1 MAAFQGISRVE
12 DRLLTTANTET
23 VLQLVAVTN
32 HRVKI
37 LGWGI
42 SFNGLVVTEEPI
54 KVILKRSS
62 TAGTSSAGTV
72 VKVDDSLAE
81 TLLTTARIT
90 FTGEPTVGD
99 ELETKFI
106 HPQGWFEKIYPEGKE
121 IIVGGADRIGLEV
134 TTAAGITP
142 ECNAFFHFEE

>member
-1 MAAFQGISRVE
+1 MAAFQGISRLE
-12 DRLLTTANTET
+12 DRALTTATTET
-23 VLQLVAVTN
+23 VLQLVAAAN

-42 SFNGLVVTEEPI
+42 SFNGISVTDEPI

-62 TAGTSSAGTV
+62 TAGTSAAGTV
-72 VKVDDSLAE
+72 VKVDDSIVD
-81 TLLTTARIT
+81 TLLTAARIT
-90 FTGEPTVGD
+90 FTAEPTVGD

-121 IIVGGADRIGLEV
+121 IIIGGGDRIGLEV
-134 TTAAGITP
+134 TTATP
-142 ECNAFFHFEE
+142 APDCSAFFHFEE

>member
-1 MAAFQGISRVE
+1 MAAFQGISRAE
-12 DRLLTTANTET
+12 DRLLSTANVET
-23 VLQLVAVTN
+23 ILQLVAASN

-42 SFNGLVVTEEPI
+42 SFNGLSVTEEPI

-62 TAGTSSAGTV
+62 SAGTSAAGTV
-72 VKVDDSLAE
+72 VQVDDSIAE
-81 TLLTTARIT
+81 TLQTASRIS
-90 FTGEPTVGD
+90 FTAEPTVGD

-121 IIVGGADRIGLEV
+121 IILGGGDRIGLET
-134 TTAAGITP
+134 TTAAAVTP
-142 ECNAFFHFEE
+142 ECSAFFHFEE

>member
-12 DRLLTTANTET
+12 DRLLTTANIET
-23 VLQLVAVTN
+23 VLQLVAATN

-62 TAGTSSAGTV
+62 TAGTSVAGTV
-72 VKVDDSLAE
+72 VQVDDSIAE
-81 TLLTTARIT
+81 SLQTASRIT
-90 FTGEPTVGD
+90 FTVEPTVGD
-99 ELETKFI
+99 ELETKFV

-121 IIVGGADRIGLEV
+121 IIVGGGDRIGLE
-134 TTAAGITP
+134 TTTVAGVTP

>member
-12 DRLLTTANTET
+12 DRQLTTATIET
-23 VLQLVAVTN
+23 VLQLVAASN
-32 HRVKI
+32 HRIKI

-62 TAGTSSAGTV
+62 TAGTSAAGTV
-72 VKVDDSLAE
+72 VQVDDSIAE
-81 TLLTTARIT
+81 TLQTAARIT
-90 FTGEPTVGD
+90 FTAEPTVGD
-99 ELETKFI
+99 ELETKFV
-106 HPQGWFEKIYPEGKE
+106 HPQGWFEKVYPEGKE

-134 TTAAGITP
+134 TTAVPAP

>member
-12 DRLLTTANTET
+12 DRQLTTATVET
-23 VLQLVAVTN
+23 VLQLVAATN
-32 HRVKI
+32 HRVAL

-42 SFNGLVVTEEPI
+42 SFNGVSVTEEPI

-62 TAGTSSAGTV
+62 TAGSSSAGTV
-72 VKVDDSLAE
+72 VQVDDSLAE
-81 TLLTTARIT
+81 TLQTASRIT
-90 FTGEPTVGD
+90 FTAEPAAGD

-134 TTAAGITP
+134 TTATP
-142 ECNAFFHFEE
+142 APDCSAFFHFEE